1 MGDED
6 EDEVEDDELKDL
18 HETETEG
25 ETSHDVQDDLTLH
38 NSMGSGIISHQQ
50 QSVAE
55 KGFST
60 ASSRRGLENI
70 ASILSIS
77 LAPKKLDPCEVFF
90 VNSKELR
97 NNTSCSLDGE
107 QKSIHFLIH

>member
-25 ETSHDVQDDLTLH
+25 ETSLDVQDDLTLQ

-60 ASSRRGLENI
+60 ASSRRGLEKI
-70 ASILSIS
+70 ASIISINLAQKS
-77 LAPKKLDPCEVFF
+77 LILVKYFI

-97 NNTSCSLDGE
+97 QVRKNQSTS
-107 QKSIHFLIH
+107 